1 MKDIKDIEFS
11 VDGLKLKGNL
21 FYPDK
26 INEKNPMRCTPY
38 NKTIF

>member
-26 INEKNPMRCTPY
+26 INEKNPTSFYSWMD
-38 NKTIF
+38 K